1 MQTPN
6 RVGGVSGAHEFLSP
20 NFESENLDEN
30 FVNIVCALYISLSD
44 VFTIVNIDGRWLFI
58 KVIAD
63 DFFFIIWG
71 SQNIHVL
78 ARVEFN
84 LITFV
89 ACCSQET
96 DVSST

>member
-20 NFESENLDEN
+20 NLESENLGEN
-30 FVNIVCALYISLSD
+30 FVNIVRALYVSLSD
-44 VFTIVNIDGRWLFI
+44 VFTIVNVDGRWLFI

-63 DFFFIIWG
+63 DFFYHLG

-96 DVSST
+96 DISSI